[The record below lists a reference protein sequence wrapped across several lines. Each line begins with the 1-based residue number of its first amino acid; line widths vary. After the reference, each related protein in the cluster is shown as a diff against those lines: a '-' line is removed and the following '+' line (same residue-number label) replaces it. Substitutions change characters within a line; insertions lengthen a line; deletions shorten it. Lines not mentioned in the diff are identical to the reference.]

1 VRTLIENLP
10 ILSSHQRARMN
21 LEIEYAR
28 PCEIKPDP
36 GNARVHPKAQVKQIA
51 DSIRLNGFVNP
62 LLVDEDNVLIAGH
75 GRLLAAKSLDLP
87 SVPYIR
93 LLGLS
98 ETQKRVLRI
107 ADNRIAQGAG
117 WDFDLLKVELD
128 TIASL
133 DVSFDLTLTGFTS
146 PEIDRILS
154 EGDTPDPADNEVP
167 ALQEVSVS
175 QVGDIWILGDHR
187 VGCGD
192 CSDAAFVDAVMNGRE
207 ADAAFVDPPYNIKIS
222 GNAVSKGRHK
232 EFVMAS
238 GELGD
243 DEFARLLKTWC
254 ASIARVSRDGAVHFV
269 CMDHRHMEELLA
281 AGREVY
287 GARLNICVWNKSNAG
302 MGSLYRSKH
311 EMVAV
316 FRVGATPNYNAVE
329 LGKNGRNRTNVW
341 DYASVNSRRGSRR
354 HDLDLHP
361 TVKPAAMVAD
371 AIRDVTRRGDLVIDT
386 FLGSGTTL
394 IACERTGRRF
404 CGMDLDPTYVDVA
417 VRRWIAMTGS
427 RAVNAAT
434 GEDFDARAKTLAT
447 DLGKVA

>member
-1 VRTLIENLP
+1 MTPAVEYCP
-10 ILSSHQRARMN
+10 PSS
-21 LEIEYAR
+21 L
-28 PCEIKPDP
+28 KPDP
-36 GNARVHPKAQVKQIA
+36 GTARVHPRAQIKQIA
-51 DSIRLNGFVNP
+51 DSIRANGFVNP
-62 LLVDEDNVLIAGH
+62 VLVDEADVLIAGH
-75 GRLLAAKSLDLP
+75 GRLLAAKTLDLEQIP
-87 SVPYIR
+87 FIR
-93 LLGLS
+93 LRGLT
-98 ETQKRVLRI
+98 ELQKRTLRI

-117 WDFDLLKVELD
+117 WDFDLLKIELD
-128 TIASL
+128 TISGL
-133 DVSFDLTLTGFTS
+133 DLSFDLTLTGFS
-146 PEIDRILS
+146 APEIDRILS
-154 EGDTPDPADNEVP
+154 EGDAADPADDEVP
-167 ALQEVSVS
+167 PHQDAAVS
-175 QVGDIWILGDHR
+175 QLGDIWMLGDHR

-192 CSDAAFVDAVMNGRE
+192 CSDDAFVDAVMGGRT
-207 ADAAFVDPPYNIKIS
+207 ADAAFVDPPYNIRIS

-243 DEFARLLKTWC
+243 DEFAKLLKTWC

-316 FRVGATPNYNAVE
+316 FRVGETAHYNAVE

-371 AIRDVTRRGDLVIDT
+371 AIRDVTRRGDLVIDA

-404 CGMDLDPTYVDVA
+404 CGMDLDPSYVDVA
-417 VRRWIAMTGS
+417 VRRWIAMTGG
-427 RAVNAAT
+427 RVTCAAS
-434 GEDFDARAKTLAT
+434 GEDFETRAKA
-447 DLGKVA
+447 LGAPRGEAA

>member
-1 VRTLIENLP
+1 
-10 ILSSHQRARMN
+10 MN
-21 LEIEYAR
+21 LAVEYCPASNL
-28 PCEIKPDP
+28 KPDP
-36 GNARVHPKAQVKQIA
+36 GNARVHPRAQIKQIA
-51 DSIRLNGFVNP
+51 DSIRANGFVNP
-62 LLVDEDNVLIAGH
+62 VLVDEADILIAGH
-75 GRLLAAKSLDLP
+75 GRLLAAKTLDLDQIP
-87 SVPYIR
+87 FIR
-93 LLGLS
+93 LSGLT
-98 ETQKRVLRI
+98 ELQKRTLRI

-117 WDFDLLKVELD
+117 WDFDLLKIELD
-128 TIASL
+128 TLSGL
-133 DVSFDLTLTGFTS
+133 DLSFDLTLTGFS
-146 PEIDRILS
+146 APEIDRILS
-154 EGDTPDPADNEVP
+154 EGDAADPADDEVP
-167 ALQEVSVS
+167 PHQDVAVSKL
-175 QVGDIWILGDHR
+175 GDIWMLGDHR

-192 CSDAAFVDAVMNGRE
+192 CSDDAFVDAVMGGRT
-207 ADAAFVDPPYNIKIS
+207 ADAAFVDPPYNIRIS
-222 GNAVSKGRHK
+222 GNAVGKGRHK

-238 GELGD
+238 GELAD
-243 DEFARLLKTWC
+243 DEFARLLKSWC
-254 ASIARVSRDGAVHFV
+254 GSIARVSRHGAVHFI

-311 EMVAV
+311 GMVAV
-316 FRVGATPNYNAVE
+316 FRVGEAAHYNAVE

-404 CGMDLDPTYVDVA
+404 CGMDLDPSYVDVA
-417 VRRWIAMTGS
+417 VRRWIAMTGG
-427 RAVNAAT
+427 RVTCAAS
-434 GEDFDARAKTLAT
+434 GEDLEARAKA
-447 DLGKVA
+447 LGAPRGEAA